1 METQRG
7 LSRNMK
13 KKIMIAL
20 VLMASASLF
29 TVSAANKSKNKAKNK
44 KSVSPVV
51 VLASASD
58 SLSYAAGMKA
68 SHQGL
73 IPYIQQAYQ
82 VDTAYMSDFMR
93 GYSEAFQRGNAPAD
107 VAYAAG
113 VLIAKMSKER
123 ILPATKQ
130 EFKSTNDSI
139 VADLFNQGF
148 LATLSNDTTF
158 FTPAKASEYTN
169 DVLMGEGKRWLAEN
183 AKKEGVK
190 VTPSGLQYKVLK
202 EGHGEVPKS
211 SDEVEVIY
219 EGRLLDGTVFDATS
233 KHHGAKT
240 DKFNVG
246 RLIKGWTE
254 ALTMMPVGSKWEI
267 YIPQDLAYG
276 SRGAGQIPPYSTL
289 VFDLELVSIV
299 KPEVKEAQ
307 PTAEVSDKTAAKKV
321 VSAKKLTPA
330 KKTVG
335 KRRK

>member
-1 METQRG
+1 
-7 LSRNMK
+7 MK

-29 TVSAANKSKNKAKNK
+29 TVSAANKSKNKAKDK

-240 DKFNVG
+240 DKFNAG